1 MNLSK
6 LAKYAIPVV
15 ITLAQPAFGLEKK
28 INEENDVK
36 IKAEKSIETKI
47 FKEGSNHNAVFIIPS
62 LKDALWM
69 YYNPNK
75 QKINELADELK
86 EKFDEDTIRI
96 YKNACRMWPLIEHYS
111 SKFDYDLI
119 SAFRVCATESGFE
132 NVRGKCG
139 EYGPFQLMGYEID
152 RITKKYKHLLPEP
165 EKGMRESVPNQT
177 AGAILLLKEISE
189 KYKGT
194 SLRTFVLEGA
204 YKEYCC
210 GQGWRYSPKL
220 KRIVRNL
227 RLTKEYEELTLY
239 LEAAKEEIAKEKY
252 ELSAKK

>member
-1 MNLSK
+1 M
-6 LAKYAIPVV
+6 
-15 ITLAQPAFGLEKK
+15 
-28 INEENDVK
+28 
-36 IKAEKSIETKI
+36 
-47 FKEGSNHNAVFIIPS
+47 
-62 LKDALWM
+62 
-69 YYNPNK
+69 
-75 QKINELADELK
+75 ADE
-86 EKFDEDTIRI
+86 
-96 YKNACRMWPLIEHYS
+96 PLPGID
-111 SKFDYDLI
+111 FDLI
-119 SAFRVCATESGFE
+119 IAFRICATESGFE

-194 SLRTFVLEGA
+194 SFRTFVLEGA

-210 GQGWRYSPKL
+210 GQGWMYSPKL

-227 RLTKEYEELTLY
+227 RLTKEYEELTPY
-239 LEAAKEEIAKEKY
+239 LETAKEEIAKEKY